1 MAKNNMKS
9 IRMTDEVL
17 KYVDG
22 FVGNG
27 FNEKF
32 ENFVLFCLKEE
43 KVIKERIMEQKKTCE
58 ANEKRIGLQ
67 RQIIAKLESISN
79 SVNSLLDMSK
89 TAEVAAK
96 GVQLKM
102 QEGEE
107 ADNVTQKPS
116 SKSSAKKRSE
126 LQKNTP
132 VIIIGGNDDD
142 YDICDDCVY
151 NDNLFKGEPCSKCID
166 GDMGAWIEE
175 PDNVTQKPSSRS
187 SPADEIELQEED
199 VNGLACC
206 QNCYWYEANGK
217 TGKYTC
223 MISERE
229 IEWCSKPCEEYDY
242 IEEFE
247 DDFILEPA

>member
-22 FVGNG
+22 FVGTG

-32 ENFVLFCLKEE
+32 ENLVLFCLKEE
-43 KVIKERIMEQKKTCE
+43 KVIMERIMEQKKTCE

-67 RQIIAKLESISN
+67 RQILTKLESISN

-107 ADNVTQKPS
+107 VDNVTHKPS
-116 SKSSAKKRSE
+116 SKSSPRS
-126 LQKNTP
+126 
-132 VIIIGGNDDD
+132 
-142 YDICDDCVY
+142 
-151 NDNLFKGEPCSKCID
+151 
-166 GDMGAWIEE
+166 
-175 PDNVTQKPSSRS
+175 
-187 SPADEIELQEED
+187 EIELQEKLCD
-199 VNGLACC
+199 NCC
-206 QNCYWYEANGK
+206 SSEECTEQYKSATGYGRNCYGYDELV
-217 TGKYTC
+217 
-223 MISERE
+223 S
-229 IEWCSKPCEEYDY
+229 CEEWEIID
-242 IEEFE
+242 
-247 DDFILEPA
+247 EPA